1 LSYALI
7 EFFLLRPGVD
17 LYQQDIDDE
26 PERVL
31 AETVLVT
38 AVRMGVFAV
47 VATVTVSIF
56 G

>member
-1 LSYALI
+1 
-7 EFFLLRPGVD
+7 
-17 LYQQDIDDE
+17 
-26 PERVL
+26 VL